1 MRRTT
6 LALLASIPLLLGLA
20 VPVAAATPQTTNAS
34 LAIQWLHGQQQSSG
48 QIGPATGNPIAR
60 SAETAFSLFAAGQ
73 DAAAFKNGTLSL
85 AHYLTAATTTDVGTN
100 GELLLARAVQPS
112 AGPTAGPIAQLR
124 AAYLQAC
131 ASFAG
136 EYGGDIFSDALAVL
150 GLRAAG
156 QQLGAEAIAFLRS
169 KENPADH
176 GWSFDNA
183 GQFGSDSNTTAL
195 VIQAL
200 LAAGVSAADPAVA
213 GGLGFL
219 GTTFQSGGFVFQT
232 ASPPSPPSIPDA
244 QSDELAIQ
252 AILAAGL
259 QANPTWSPRLA
270 AAQQNLA
277 NLQVSTGADAGA
289 LLGFDGKP
297 SLMATT
303 PAPAAL
309 LLKPL
314 TVRSSQAGGLPL
326 ACPHV
331 APATTS
337 TPRLAQTGGG
347 LPAPWLLLIALALTF
362 VGYSV
367 WRRSPRA

>member
-6 LALLASIPLLLGLA
+6 LALLGSILLLLGLA
-20 VPVAAATPQTTNAS
+20 VPAAAATPQTTNAS
-34 LAIQWLHGQQQSSG
+34 LAIQWLHRQQQSSG
-48 QIGPATGNPIAR
+48 QIGPSTGNPVAR

-85 AHYLTAATTTDVGTN
+85 ADYLKAATTTDVGTD
-100 GELLLARAVQPS
+100 GELLLARAVQPDT
-112 AGPTAGPIAQLR
+112 GPTAGPITQLR

-131 ASFAG
+131 AAAPG
-136 EYGGDIFSDALAVL
+136 EYGSDIFSDALAIL

-156 QQLGAEAIAFLRS
+156 QQLGAEAIAFLQA
-169 KENPADH
+169 KENPTDH

-195 VIQAL
+195 VVQAL
-200 LAAGVSAADPAVA
+200 LAAGGSAADPAVA

-219 GTTFQSGGFVFQT
+219 GTTFQSGGFVFQ
-232 ASPPSPPSIPDA
+232 AESPPDT

-252 AILAAGL
+252 AIVAAGL
-259 QANPTWSPRLA
+259 QAEATWSPRLA

-277 NLQVSTGADAGA
+277 NFQVSTGADAGA
-289 LLGFDGKP
+289 LLGFDRKP

-303 PAPAAL
+303 PAPAAF

-314 TVRSSQAGGLPL
+314 TVRSSQAAGLPL
-326 ACPHV
+326 ACPHI

-362 VGYSV
+362 AGYSV

>member
-6 LALLASIPLLLGLA
+6 IAVLANTLLLLGLTL
-20 VPVAAATPQTTNAS
+20 PVSAATAQTTNAS
-34 LAIQWLHGQQQSSG
+34 LAITWLHGQQQSSG

-73 DAAAFKNGTLSL
+73 DAAAFKNGALSL
-85 AHYLTAATTTDVGTN
+85 ADYLKAVTTTDVGTN
-100 GELLLARAVQPS
+100 GELVLARAVQPN

-131 ASFAG
+131 ASSAG
-136 EYGGDIFSDALAVL
+136 EYGGDIFSDALAIL

-156 QQLGAEAIAFLRS
+156 QALGAETIAFLRARQ
-169 KENPADH
+169 NPTDH

-200 LAAGVSAADPAVA
+200 LAAGVPAPDTSVA

-219 GTTFQSGGFVFQT
+219 GTTFQSGGFVFQ
-232 ASPPSPPSIPDA
+232 AGSAPDA
-244 QSDELAIQ
+244 QSDELAIET
-252 AILAAGL
+252 IVAAGL
-259 QANPTWSPRLA
+259 QGNATWSPRLA

-277 NLQVSTGADAGA
+277 SLQVASGTDSGA

-303 PAPAAL
+303 PAPAAF

-314 TVRSSQAGGLPL
+314 TIRTSQAAGLPL
-326 ACPHV
+326 ACPHLV
-331 APATTS
+331 AATTPA
-337 TPRLAQTGGG
+337 PRLAQTGGG
-347 LPAPWLLLIALALTF
+347 PPAAWLVLIALAL
-362 VGYSV
+362 VLAGCIV
-367 WRRSPRA
+367 WRRPLRA